1 MKNYDVLNLLFSAD
15 CQLRCSY
22 CYVVKQ
28 ESSMKCYNSRL
39 QDALKTGKFA
49 EQIKEEFSDCLQS
62 FTGLSL
68 WGGEPFING
77 KYLAPFVIDLFN
89 HFKKMRS
96 VDFSSNFAL
105 NANIYKQFFQELD
118 SWAKENNEK
127 IQVRFQIS
135 IDGPK
140 DVTDSLRGAGVTDKI
155 LNNIKDVVS
164 WCHDN
169 VSENTTIYFA
179 TKSTLSSD
187 TFAKIND
194 RASVLAYLKFFDDM
208 FDSVQPY
215 MKKTLHFNCLSGPT
229 LTTPAYATKE
239 DGEAFAEWIR
249 NVSCIEESNFKWY
262 KHPYYMQLFTP
273 VLSYLFTTNRLNERL
288 SRCGA
293 GQGVIG
299 YTLDGNF
306 FTCHNYYDREIN
318 NKDKMTTESKLF
330 STLSDNNKHQ
340 SLMRGE
346 YLWELDTQYVGFYY
360 ANFVAQMEAL
370 KLAGLIQPQYYDDP
384 DLLNFAFLACKG
396 ISCMCGNAIDTKSQ
410 WSLDIGLMKL
420 YCNGA
425 IEAYIDYMRSAGWI
439 KFV

>member
-1 MKNYDVLNLLFSAD
+1 MKNYSVLNLLFSAD
-15 CQLRCSY
+15 CQLNCNY

-28 ESSMKCYNSRL
+28 KADMKCYNAEL
-39 QDALKTGKFA
+39 QQALQTGKFA
-49 EQIKEEFSDCLQS
+49 EQIKNEFSDCLYS
-62 FTGLSL
+62 FTDLSL

-89 HFKKMRS
+89 HFKRMRS
-96 VDFSSNFAL
+96 LDFSSNFAL
-105 NANIYKQFFQELD
+105 NSDVYKQFFEQLD

-127 IQVRFQIS
+127 IQIRFQIS

-140 DVTDSLRGAGVTDKI
+140 EINDSLRGKGVTDKI
-155 LNNIKDVVS
+155 LNNIKDVIS
-164 WCHDN
+164 WCYNN
-169 VSENTTIYFA
+169 VSENTLIYFA

-187 TFAKIND
+187 IFTKINNKE
-194 RASVLAYLKFFDDM
+194 SVKNYLKFFDDM

-215 MKKTLHFNCLSGPT
+215 MKKTLHFSCLSGPT

-239 DGEAFAEWIR
+239 DGEAFAKWIR
-249 NVSCIEESNFKWY
+249 NAASIEESTFKWY
-262 KHPYYMQLFTP
+262 KHPYYLQLFTP
-273 VLSYLFTTNRLNERL
+273 VLSSLFVTGRLNPRL

-299 YTLDGNF
+299 YTLNGNF

-318 NKDKMTTESKLF
+318 NNNKKATESKLF
-330 STLSDNNKHQ
+330 STLSDSNKQ
-340 SLMRGE
+340 QALLRGE
-346 YLWELDTQYVGFYY
+346 YLWELDTQYVKFYY
-360 ANFVAQMEAL
+360 ANFIAQMEAL
-370 KLAGLIQPQYYDDP
+370 KLAGLIQPQYYDNE

-410 WSLDIGLMKL
+410 WSMDIGLMKL

-425 IEAYIDYMRSAGWI
+425 IEAYIDYMRSIGWI